1 MAEVTVAIATAHR
14 DAFMA
19 AELGLAR
26 NQEYTMPDGRNLKR
40 TDGEYVSGRISY
52 WQGVI
57 NALTAEAAG
66 VLNPGIKLAKW
77 STRR

>member
-1 MAEVTVAIATAHR
+1 MAAVTIATAEAHR
-14 DAFMA
+14 DAFLA

-26 NQEYTMPDGRNLKR
+26 NQSYSMPDGRGLTRADEKW
-40 TDGEYVSGRISY
+40 VSGRIVY

-57 NALTAEAAG
+57 NSLTAEAAG
-66 VLNPGIKLAKW
+66 VTNPGIKIAKW